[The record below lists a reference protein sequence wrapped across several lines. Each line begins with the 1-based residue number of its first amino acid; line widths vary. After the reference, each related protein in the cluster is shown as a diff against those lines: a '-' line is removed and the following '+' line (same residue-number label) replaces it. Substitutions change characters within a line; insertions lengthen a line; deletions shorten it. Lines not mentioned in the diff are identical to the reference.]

1 MKILFSFFVIYFLGG
16 FLLSCDATPDGK
28 VEDALKGF
36 QKVDDDLKAKLFS
49 TKKLSPSIAD
59 KNLTPESKYRE
70 NSYDTDRPP
79 SDTTSNWR
87 LEVRG
92 NVKYPGYYS
101 LEQIKTLGMTV
112 ENAKHVCVEGW
123 SQNVKWG
130 GTPLWR
136 FLDWIGADPKAGYI
150 YVECSDKYYESYDIE
165 SARHPQT
172 LLCYEAYNKPLTLER
187 GAPCRIVMPT
197 KLGYKSAKWIV
208 KLVVTEK
215 KPGGYWED
223 QGYDWHGGL

>member
-1 MKILFSFFVIYFLGG
+1 MIRYLS
-16 FLLSCDATPDGK
+16 LLLLAYTLCSCDATPDGK
-28 VEDALKGF
+28 TEKILLQFQRADDALK
-36 QKVDDDLKAKLFS
+36 QKIFS
-49 TKKLSPSIAD
+49 RKKLIPEIAD
-59 KNLTPESKYRE
+59 KDLTPESKYRE
-70 NSYDTDRPP
+70 NNYDTDRPP
-79 SDTTSNWR
+79 IDTTSNWR

-92 NVKYPGYYS
+92 LVKYPGYYT
-101 LEQIKTLGMTV
+101 LDQIKTLGMTV

-130 GTPLWR
+130 GTQLYR
-136 FLDWIGADPKAGYI
+136 FLDWIGADPKAEYM
-150 YVECSDKYYESYDIE
+150 YVECADKYYESYDIE

-197 KLGYKSAKWIV
+197 KLGYKSAKWIL
-208 KLVVTEK
+208 KLVVTDK

-223 QGYDWHGGL
+223 QGYDWHAGI

>member
-1 MKILFSFFVIYFLGG
+1 MMK
-16 FLLSCDATPDGK
+16 FLLLFCSLFYLTSCDATPEGK
-28 VEDALKGF
+28 TEEVLLQF
-36 QKVDDDLKAKLFS
+36 QKADDAVKTKLFNRD
-49 TKKLSPSIAD
+49 KLSPAIAEKD
-59 KNLTPESKYRE
+59 LTPESKYRI
-70 NSYDTDRPP
+70 NDYDTHRPP

-92 NVKYPGYYS
+92 NVKYPGYYT
-101 LEQIKTLGMTV
+101 LDMIKTLGQTT

-130 GTPLWR
+130 GTPLWK

-150 YVECSDKYYESYDIE
+150 YVECADKYYESYDIE
-165 SARHPQT
+165 SARHQQT
-172 LLCYEAYNKPLTLER
+172 LLCYQAYDKPLTLEK

-197 KLGYKSAKWIV
+197 KLGYKSAKWIM
-208 KLVVTEK
+208 KLVVTDK

-223 QGYDWHGGL
+223 QGYDWHAGM

>member
-1 MKILFSFFVIYFLGG
+1 MKSRISYTFFSIFIVAGMC
-16 FLLSCDATPDGK
+16 SCDAEPGGK
-28 VEDALKGF
+28 TEDALKGF
-36 QKVDDDLKAKLFS
+36 QKLNDNVKTNLFS
-49 TKKLSPSIAD
+49 SKKSPELAD
-59 KNLTPESKYRE
+59 KDLTPESKYRE
-70 NSYDTDRPP
+70 NSYDTDRPT
-79 SDTTSNWR
+79 SDTTDNWR

-92 NVKYPGYYS
+92 NVRFPGYYS
-101 LEQIKTLGMTV
+101 LQQIKTLGLRV

-130 GTPLWR
+130 GTPLYK
-136 FLDWIGADPKAGYI
+136 FLDWIGADPKAGFV
-150 YVECSDKYYESYDIE
+150 YVECSDKYYTSYDIE

-197 KLGYKSAKWIV
+197 KLGYKSAKWIT
-208 KLVVTEK
+208 KLVVTTK

-223 QGYDWHGGL
+223 QGYDWHAGL

>member
-1 MKILFSFFVIYFLGG
+1 MKSLLLLASL
-16 FLLSCDATPDGK
+16 FLLSCDATPGGK
-28 VEDALKGF
+28 TEEVLKSFQKADDALKGNIF
-36 QKVDDDLKAKLFS
+36 NP
-49 TKKLSPSIAD
+49 KKLSPALAEKD
-59 KNLTPESKYRE
+59 LTPESQYRI
-70 NSYDTDRPP
+70 NDYDSDRPP
-79 SDTTSNWR
+79 SDTTANWR

-92 NVKYPGYYS
+92 NVRYPGYYS
-101 LEQIKTLGMTV
+101 LDQIRTLGMTV

-136 FLDWIGADPKAGYI
+136 FLDWIGADPKSGFL
-150 YVECSDKYYESYDIE
+150 YVECADKYYESYDIE

-197 KLGYKSAKWIV
+197 KLGYKSAKWIT
-208 KLVVTEK
+208 KLVVTDQ

-223 QGYDWHGGL
+223 QGYDWHAGM